1 MIKEASPLAAFS
13 QQNSPLQ
20 VFTPLDEN
28 TLLATSLRG
37 GEEMGGTYAFRVG
50 LVAQVGTPV
59 DFSKLLGAEARVEL
73 TLPGGAKRCYSGIIS
88 EMRQGTG
95 DAVFDSYSMTLV
107 PAAHLLTLVRRSRIF
122 QNLSATQI
130 IDQVLQPAFARSGR
144 ISSNFA
150 GQTPTRVY
158 CTQYRETDW
167 EFLRRL
173 CAESGVTWFWIH
185 GTDER
190 VFKICD
196 NSSVGAPGLG
206 TIPLRKAGGGTADT
220 TAIHD
225 WQVVQKLRPPQVD
238 VQDRHFQAS
247 GNAIRG
253 TATGPSQIKAGG
265 LSLTVP
271 ETTGPWQ
278 QDELDGSRFFDGV
291 TTSGGD
297 NTEAVSNM
305 FSSAQPQADA
315 GLRAAM
321 ADSVRAELTG
331 NCCQLAPGHTFRL
344 EGHPTQEGDWLVV
357 SAEHAVEV
365 EGRYWAGE
373 PSTLKAEVR
382 AVCAPLELRQG
393 IWPIPPRPAIAG
405 VLTGEVIGPPGSEMH
420 LDRYGRVQVRFW
432 WDRETPS
439 ASCWMRVAQS
449 WAGNGWGACF
459 WPRVGHEVV
468 VAFENGDPD
477 RPIVVGS
484 VYNSANMPPFPL
496 PENRYI
502 AGWKSLT
509 QEGDPSKNFHQ
520 ILMSDEKGGEVVHI
534 HAEKTLIAH
543 QESRQVTM
551 RPNLDMSFQ
560 G

>member
-1 MIKEASPLAAFS
+1 MAAFS

-50 LVAQVGTPV
+50 LVAQAGTPV

-185 GTDER
+185 GTDGR

-196 NSSVGAPGLG
+196 NSSVGAPELGAVPFRRAAGG
-206 TIPLRKAGGGTADT
+206 TIDS

-225 WQVVQKLRPPQVD
+225 WQLAQTLCPPSFEVTDHSFQV
-238 VQDRHFQAS
+238 S
-247 GNAIRG
+247 GQEIRSSAG
-253 TATGPSQIKAGG
+253 APSQVMAGSIRLKSALG
-265 LSLTVP
+265 IA
-271 ETTGPWQ
+271 PWE
-278 QDELDGSRFFDGV
+278 QDELSASHFFDSV
-291 TTSGGD
+291 TSNGGED
-297 NTEAVSNM
+297 SHAIPSM
-305 FSSAQPQADA
+305 FSSERPQSEA
-315 GLRAAM
+315 GMRAM
-321 ADSVRAELTG
+321 VSGTVRAEVTG
-331 NCCQLAPGHTFRL
+331 NCCQMAPGHAFRL
-344 EGHPTQEGDWLVV
+344 QGHPNQDGDWLVV
-357 SAEHAVEV
+357 SAEHTVEM

-382 AVCAPLELRQG
+382 AVCAPLDLRQG

-405 VLTGEVIGPPGSEMH
+405 VLTGVVIGPPDSEMH
-420 LDRYGRVQVRFW
+420 VDPYGRVQVRFW
-432 WDRETPS
+432 WDRSNPS
-439 ASCWMRVAQS
+439 TSCWMRVAQS
-449 WAGNGWGACF
+449 WAGNGWGAMF

-484 VYNSANMPPFPL
+484 LYNSANMPPFPL
-496 PENRYI
+496 PEHRYI

-509 QEGDPSKNFHQ
+509 QNGDPTKNFHLM
-520 ILMSDEKGGEVVHI
+520 LMSDEANGEVVHI
-534 HAEKTLIAH
+534 HAEKSFIAH
-543 QESRQVTM
+543 QESFQVSM
-551 RPNLDMSFQ
+551 RPDLDMTFQ